1 MGGGGGVYLEGLFN
15 GEFFALWLWVAYMSR
30 GFYVEGL
37 IFGILWC
44 VATDIKM
51 LRSKFLAKK
60 VSAKFAYQNRSC
72 LPYITPQYLHICDI
86 FTMSKFVQIHF
97 LYSRKV
103 QMPLSW
109 KPMHVLPLY
118 KLLQH
123 IFKELLKSCFGS
135 CKFAPILFAYLTGFS
150 ASFDHKS
157 TSELEKRFSLTSF
170 YISWSPFW
178 KLFAVRQQ
186 KTQSHKKGY

>member
-1 MGGGGGVYLEGLFN
+1 
-15 GEFFALWLWVAYMSR
+15 MSR

-103 QMPLSW
+103 QMPLS
-109 KPMHVLPLY
+109 
-118 KLLQH
+118 
-123 IFKELLKSCFGS
+123 
-135 CKFAPILFAYLTGFS
+135 
-150 ASFDHKS
+150 
-157 TSELEKRFSLTSF
+157 
-170 YISWSPFW
+170 
-178 KLFAVRQQ
+178 
-186 KTQSHKKGY
+186 